1 MKAFVFDHLGNWDD
15 VLPFV
20 ELTYNNS
27 YHASIGMALF
37 EALYGKRCRTLLCW
51 YPDGVNI
58 TVGPEFLQ

>member
-37 EALYGKRCRTLLCW
+37 EALYGKRCRTPLHWLE
-51 YPDGVNI
+51 PQEDLTLGLEV
-58 TVGPEFLQ
+58 V